1 MKEKIENLLKSS
13 NLDEGLKLLKEIN
26 NEEVTESFSSLI
38 QERVRENYFEGI
50 SDMSQVDK
58 GLTILKEF
66 TPNITSLDMS
76 LCEIDSLD
84 VSEFINLI
92 SLDTSYCSN
101 LTNIQGLE
109 HLKNLENLN
118 VINSPYLLNLDVYKL
133 EDLYNVVGLRTNSG
147 MHFGGN
153 IEATEE
159 DWWDHLDF
167 LFDELELEHLFGDVG
182 IITISEE
189 DFHDKTIAHFRWSG
203 PKSINVST
211 RDKLGVWIGD
221 DKLDIHFSQNSYIWP
236 SEEEVTLALFTS
248 DWTFITSFTRHRDDF
263 SIECDECY
271 ETFVFSEMI
280 QVDPDDEFVRC
291 CSDCSESR

>member
-76 LCEIDSLD
+76 LCEMDSLD
-84 VSEFINLI
+84 LSEFINLI

-109 HLKNLENLN
+109 HLKHLENLN
-118 VINSPYLLNLDVYKL
+118 VINSLNSATTIPNRNPDPSLSDLICLLIFTLHHFLHPQAPRYVPSSSFSFPCTQYYLVCNQQL
-133 EDLYNVVGLRTNSG
+133 
-147 MHFGGN
+147 
-153 IEATEE
+153 
-159 DWWDHLDF
+159 
-167 LFDELELEHLFGDVG
+167 
-182 IITISEE
+182 
-189 DFHDKTIAHFRWSG
+189 
-203 PKSINVST
+203 
-211 RDKLGVWIGD
+211 
-221 DKLDIHFSQNSYIWP
+221 
-236 SEEEVTLALFTS
+236 
-248 DWTFITSFTRHRDDF
+248 
-263 SIECDECY
+263 
-271 ETFVFSEMI
+271 
-280 QVDPDDEFVRC
+280 
-291 CSDCSESR
+291 

>member
-58 GLTILKEF
+58 GLSILKEF

-167 LFDELELEHLFGDVG
+167 LFDELELDHLFGDVG
-182 IITISEE
+182 IITISEA

-203 PKSINVST
+203 PKSIDVST